1 MVNSLTRQAGVKL
14 GPLLLETLVK
24 HYFDRLVKED
34 ESQGRVMTKLRQDE
48 LLYDEAFNIV
58 KVGSQYHRI
67 CPLMNPASDFPRGV
81 NQVSICSST
90 LTVRST

>member
-24 HYFDRLVKED
+24 HYFDRLVSENETHD
-34 ESQGRVMTKLRQDE
+34 RVMTRLRQDE

-58 KVGSQYHRI
+58 KVRARLCYMWT
-67 CPLMNPASDFPRGV
+67 CA
-81 NQVSICSST
+81 
-90 LTVRST
+90 

>member
-24 HYFDRLVKED
+24 HYFDRLVNET
-34 ESQGRVMTKLRQDE
+34 ESQGRAVTQLRRDE

-58 KVGSQYHRI
+58 KVPSV
-67 CPLMNPASDFPRGV
+67 ASHTSNNFTAYRFLP
-81 NQVSICSST
+81 
-90 LTVRST
+90 